1 MSYRIVPVIQI
12 LDLSIFSAVIIT
24 AEHAAPDNMDTQHA
38 TDQYHVYCREVIER
52 QQIKKKKKDCSF
64 GIHETRVPE
73 WENRLLKPERIKQC
87 L

>member
-52 QQIKKKKKDCSF
+52 QQIKKKKRTVRLAF
-64 GIHETRVPE
+64 TRRE
-73 WENRLLKPERIKQC
+73 CQSGKTGY
-87 L
+87 